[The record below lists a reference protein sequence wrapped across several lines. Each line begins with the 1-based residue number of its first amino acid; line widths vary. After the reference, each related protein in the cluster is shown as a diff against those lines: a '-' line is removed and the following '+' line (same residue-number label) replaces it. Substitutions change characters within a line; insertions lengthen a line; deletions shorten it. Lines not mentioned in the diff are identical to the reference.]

1 MGRFPQFSGEKGS
14 KKWIQRLINEKP
26 QLLNLEVRK
35 NLNLSEHEEIQWLS
49 PSEKDEYAEYRDQDF
64 VDLLDVTLDKM
75 PLADLWPEREPQ
87 WDALGKSCSGKLF
100 LVEAKS
106 HIGELI
112 STMQAEDED
121 SINKNT

>member
-75 PLADLWPEREPQ
+75 PLADLWPEREP
-87 WDALGKSCSGKLF
+87 
-100 LVEAKS
+100 
-106 HIGELI
+106 
-112 STMQAEDED
+112 
-121 SINKNT
+121 